1 MARPIRVCIINDMQP
16 IDRSEKM
23 TLRLTKEEAEL
34 RDALSVRLGVNPSGV
49 MRMALLRLGTAEGI
63 VPLTKEKPDPKG
75 PGVRKR

>member
-1 MARPIRVCIINDMQP
+1 MQP

-49 MRMALLRLGTAEGI
+49 MRMALLRLGTAEGV
-63 VPLTKEKPDPKG
+63 VPLAKEKPDPKG
-75 PGVRKR
+75 PGVRKK